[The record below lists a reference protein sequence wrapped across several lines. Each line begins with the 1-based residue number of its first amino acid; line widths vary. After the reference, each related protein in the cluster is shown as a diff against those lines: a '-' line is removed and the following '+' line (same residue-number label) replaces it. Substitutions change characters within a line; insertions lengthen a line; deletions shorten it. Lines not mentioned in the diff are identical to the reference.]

1 MKIGYARVSTVDQ
14 NEARQMEA
22 LREEGVEMIYM
33 DKKSGKDFN
42 RPEYQKMIASLKKGD
57 VLVVHS
63 IDRLGR
69 NYEEIIAEW
78 RKITKEIE
86 ADIIVQDMP
95 LLNTTQ
101 NKDLTGT
108 LIADIVL
115 QLLSYV
121 AQRERENIRQRQ
133 KEGIAIAKAQGKYKG
148 RAKKKSIKNF
158 LITPSSDGRM
168 EKSQKFNLLK
178 LWEYQE
184 VRCIN
189 YWRMSEMIDF
199 TNKSITT
206 QNNVESERL
215 LKKAVAQG
223 FKLPKM
229 RKSNRVM

>member
-1 MKIGYARVSTVDQ
+1 MKVGYVRVSTVDQ

-22 LREEGVEMIYM
+22 LREEGVDSIYM

-42 RPEYQKMIASLKKGD
+42 RPEYQKMIASLQKGD

-69 NYEEIIAEW
+69 NYEEIITEW

-95 LLNTTQ
+95 LLNTSQ

-148 RAKKKSIKNF
+148 RAKKEIDKKLFEDTKARWQNGE
-158 LITPSSDGRM
+158 ITKIQFAEIIGVSRGTLYKILGE
-168 EKSQKFNLLK
+168 EK
-178 LWEYQE
+178 
-184 VRCIN
+184 
-189 YWRMSEMIDF
+189 DD
-199 TNKSITT
+199 
-206 QNNVESERL
+206 
-215 LKKAVAQG
+215 
-223 FKLPKM
+223 
-229 RKSNRVM
+229 

>member
-1 MKIGYARVSTVDQ
+1 MKVGYVRVSTADQ
-14 NEARQMEA
+14 NEARQIEA
-22 LREEGVEMIYM
+22 MKADGVEKIYM

-42 RPEYQKMIASLKKGD
+42 RPEYQRMISELTKD
-57 VLVVHS
+57 DILVIHS

-69 NYEEIIAEW
+69 NYNEIVEQW
-78 RKITKEIE
+78 RCITKEIG

-148 RAKKKSIKNF
+148 RSKKEIDKELFNETKRSWQRGE
-158 LITPSSDGRM
+158 ITKVQFAEIIGVSRNTLY
-168 EKSQKFNLLK
+168 KLLEGDK
-178 LWEYQE
+178 
-184 VRCIN
+184 
-189 YWRMSEMIDF
+189 DD
-199 TNKSITT
+199 
-206 QNNVESERL
+206 
-215 LKKAVAQG
+215 
-223 FKLPKM
+223 
-229 RKSNRVM
+229 

>member
-22 LREEGVEMIYM
+22 LREEGVDRIYM

-42 RPEYQKMIASLKKGD
+42 RPEYQKMIASLQKGD

-69 NYEEIIAEW
+69 NYEEIITEW

-95 LLNTTQ
+95 LLNTSQ

-148 RAKKKSIKNF
+148 RVKKEIDKKLFEDTKARWQNGE
-158 LITPSSDGRM
+158 ITKIQFAEIIGISRGTLYKILGE
-168 EKSQKFNLLK
+168 EK
-178 LWEYQE
+178 
-184 VRCIN
+184 
-189 YWRMSEMIDF
+189 DD
-199 TNKSITT
+199 
-206 QNNVESERL
+206 
-215 LKKAVAQG
+215 
-223 FKLPKM
+223 
-229 RKSNRVM
+229 

>member
-1 MKIGYARVSTVDQ
+1 MKIGYVRVSTVDQ
-14 NEARQMEA
+14 NEARQIEA
-22 LREEGVEMIYM
+22 MKADGVEKIYM

-42 RPEYQKMIASLKKGD
+42 RPEYQKMIDSLQKGD
-57 VLVVHS
+57 ILVIHS

-148 RAKKKSIKNF
+148 RAKKEIDQELFKETKRSWQRGEITKVQFAEIMGVSRSTLYKLLEGDKN
-158 LITPSSDGRM
+158 D
-168 EKSQKFNLLK
+168 
-178 LWEYQE
+178 
-184 VRCIN
+184 
-189 YWRMSEMIDF
+189 
-199 TNKSITT
+199 
-206 QNNVESERL
+206 
-215 LKKAVAQG
+215 
-223 FKLPKM
+223 
-229 RKSNRVM
+229 

>member
-1 MKIGYARVSTVDQ
+1 MKIGYARVSTVEQ

-22 LREEGVEMIYM
+22 LREEGVDKIYM

-42 RPEYQKMIASLKKGD
+42 RPEYQKMIASLQKGD
-57 VLVVHS
+57 VLVIHS

-86 ADIIVQDMP
+86 ADIVVQDMP

-133 KEGIAIAKAQGKYKG
+133 KEGIAIANAQGQYTG
-148 RAKKKSIKNF
+148 RAKKEVDKELFEKTKQRWQAGE
-158 LITPSSDGRM
+158 ITKVQFAEIMGVSRGT
-168 EKSQKFNLLK
+168 L
-178 LWEYQE
+178 Y
-184 VRCIN
+184 
-189 YWRMSEMIDF
+189 
-199 TNKSITT
+199 
-206 QNNVESERL
+206 
-215 LKKAVAQG
+215 
-223 FKLPKM
+223 KM
-229 RKSNRVM
+229 LGGEQ

>member
-22 LREEGVEMIYM
+22 LREDGVDRIYM

-42 RPEYQKMIASLKKGD
+42 RPEYQKMISELHKGD
-57 VLVVHS
+57 VLVIHS

-69 NYEEIIAEW
+69 NYEEIITEW

-95 LLNTTQ
+95 LLNTSQ

-133 KEGIAIAKAQGKYKG
+133 KEGIAIAKARGKYKG
-148 RAKKKSIKNF
+148 RAKKEIDKKLFEDTKARWQNGE
-158 LITPSSDGRM
+158 ITKIQFAEIIGVSRGTLYKILGE
-168 EKSQKFNLLK
+168 EKD
-178 LWEYQE
+178 E
-184 VRCIN
+184 
-189 YWRMSEMIDF
+189 
-199 TNKSITT
+199 
-206 QNNVESERL
+206 
-215 LKKAVAQG
+215 
-223 FKLPKM
+223 
-229 RKSNRVM
+229 

>member
-1 MKIGYARVSTVDQ
+1 MKIGYVRVSTVEQ

-22 LREEGVEMIYM
+22 LREEGVDKIYM

-69 NYEEIIAEW
+69 NYDEITEEW
-78 RKITKEIE
+78 RKITKEIG

-95 LLNTTQ
+95 LLDTTR
-101 NKDLTGT
+101 NRDLTGK

-115 QLLSYV
+115 QVFSYV

-148 RAKKKSIKNF
+148 RAKKEINKELFENTKIRWQNGE
-158 LITPSSDGRM
+158 ITKVQFAEIMGVSRGT
-168 EKSQKFNLLK
+168 L
-178 LWEYQE
+178 Y
-184 VRCIN
+184 
-189 YWRMSEMIDF
+189 
-199 TNKSITT
+199 
-206 QNNVESERL
+206 
-215 LKKAVAQG
+215 
-223 FKLPKM
+223 KM
-229 RKSNRVM
+229 LGGEQ

>member
-1 MKIGYARVSTVDQ
+1 MMYNFLINKREGLYMKVGYVRVSTVDQ
-14 NEARQMEA
+14 NEARQIEA
-22 LREEGVEMIYM
+22 MKEDGVEKIYM

-42 RPEYQKMIASLKKGD
+42 RPEYQKMIASLQKGD
-57 VLVVHS
+57 ILVIHS

-78 RKITKEIE
+78 RRITKEIE

-148 RAKKKSIKNF
+148 RAKKEIDKELFKETKRSWQRGEITKVQFAEIMGVSRSTLYKLLEGDKN
-158 LITPSSDGRM
+158 D
-168 EKSQKFNLLK
+168 
-178 LWEYQE
+178 
-184 VRCIN
+184 
-189 YWRMSEMIDF
+189 
-199 TNKSITT
+199 
-206 QNNVESERL
+206 
-215 LKKAVAQG
+215 
-223 FKLPKM
+223 
-229 RKSNRVM
+229 

>member
-22 LREEGVEMIYM
+22 LREDGVDRIYM

-42 RPEYQKMIASLKKGD
+42 RPEYQKMISELHKGD
-57 VLVVHS
+57 VLVIHS

-69 NYEEIIAEW
+69 NYEEIITEW

-95 LLNTTQ
+95 LLNTSQ

-133 KEGIAIAKAQGKYKG
+133 KEGIAIAKARGKYKG
-148 RAKKKSIKNF
+148 RVKKEIDKKLFEDTKARWQNGE
-158 LITPSSDGRM
+158 ITKIQFAEIIGVSRGTLYKILGE
-168 EKSQKFNLLK
+168 EK
-178 LWEYQE
+178 
-184 VRCIN
+184 
-189 YWRMSEMIDF
+189 DD
-199 TNKSITT
+199 
-206 QNNVESERL
+206 
-215 LKKAVAQG
+215 
-223 FKLPKM
+223 
-229 RKSNRVM
+229 

>member
-22 LREEGVEMIYM
+22 LREDGVDRIYM

-42 RPEYQKMIASLKKGD
+42 RPEYQKMISELHKGD
-57 VLVVHS
+57 VLVLHS

-69 NYEEIIAEW
+69 NYEEIITEW

-95 LLNTTQ
+95 LLNTSQ

-133 KEGIAIAKAQGKYKG
+133 KEGIAIAKARGKYKG
-148 RAKKKSIKNF
+148 RAKKEIDKKLFEDTKARWQNGE
-158 LITPSSDGRM
+158 ITKIQFAEIIGVSRGTLYKILGE
-168 EKSQKFNLLK
+168 EK
-178 LWEYQE
+178 
-184 VRCIN
+184 
-189 YWRMSEMIDF
+189 DD
-199 TNKSITT
+199 
-206 QNNVESERL
+206 
-215 LKKAVAQG
+215 
-223 FKLPKM
+223 
-229 RKSNRVM
+229 

>member
-22 LREEGVEMIYM
+22 LRDDGVDRIYM

-42 RPEYQKMIASLKKGD
+42 RPEYQKMISELHKGD
-57 VLVVHS
+57 VLVIHS

-69 NYEEIIAEW
+69 NYEEIITEW

-95 LLNTTQ
+95 LLNTSQ

-133 KEGIAIAKAQGKYKG
+133 KEGIAIAKARGKYKG
-148 RAKKKSIKNF
+148 RAKKEIDKKLFEDTKARWQNGE
-158 LITPSSDGRM
+158 ITKIQFAEIIGVSRGTLYKILGE
-168 EKSQKFNLLK
+168 EK
-178 LWEYQE
+178 
-184 VRCIN
+184 
-189 YWRMSEMIDF
+189 DD
-199 TNKSITT
+199 
-206 QNNVESERL
+206 
-215 LKKAVAQG
+215 
-223 FKLPKM
+223 
-229 RKSNRVM
+229 

>member
-1 MKIGYARVSTVDQ
+1 MKTD
-14 NEARQMEA
+14 
-22 LREEGVEMIYM
+22 GVEKIYM

-42 RPEYQKMIASLKKGD
+42 RPEYQKMVASLQKGD
-57 VLVVHS
+57 ILIIHS

-148 RAKKKSIKNF
+148 RSKTILNKKDICS
-158 LITPSSDGRM
+158 T
-168 EKSQKFNLLK
+168 QT
-178 LWEYQE
+178 
-184 VRCIN
+184 
-189 YWRMSEMIDF
+189 F
-199 TNKSITT
+199 TNFKSWW
-206 QNNVESERL
+206 
-215 LKKAVAQG
+215 
-223 FKLPKM
+223 
-229 RKSNRVM
+229 RVWYSMPLV